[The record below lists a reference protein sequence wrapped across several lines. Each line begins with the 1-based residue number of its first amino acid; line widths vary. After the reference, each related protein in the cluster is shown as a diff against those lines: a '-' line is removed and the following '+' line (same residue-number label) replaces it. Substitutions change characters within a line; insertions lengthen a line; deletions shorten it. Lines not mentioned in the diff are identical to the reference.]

1 MGTTVKEKRATK
13 RRKQYKIPFRDGHMR
28 HYATSEGY
36 TYPRSDSSVTWKEPA
51 EFQDTLMFLNFEKG
65 NRSGAWAWYESVLT
79 GTRYCVTLGELA
91 TFIKNSIS
99 SGIVTGI
106 FDFVKKG
113 QNYSLTFVRS
123 VFEIEKINICIPEE
137 V

>member
-13 RRKQYKIPFRDGHMR
+13 RRKQYKIPFSDEGHML
-28 HYATSEGY
+28 HHADEYGSYGWNKTC
-36 TYPRSDSSVTWKEPA
+36 VWKEPA

-79 GTRYCVTLGELA
+79 GTQYCVTLGELA
-91 TFIKNSIS
+91 TFIKNSVT
-99 SGIVTGI
+99 SGVVTGI
-106 FDFVKKG
+106 FDFVKRG

-123 VFEIEKINICIPEE
+123 IFEVEKINICIPEE
-137 V
+137 A

>member
-1 MGTTVKEKRATK
+1 MGTIVK
-13 RRKQYKIPFRDGHMR
+13 RRKQYKIPFTQDGHML
-28 HYATSEGY
+28 HYADHTGKYHVGWEEHK
-36 TYPRSDSSVTWKEPA
+36 SVIWKDPA
-51 EFQDTLMFLNFEKG
+51 EFQDTLMFLSFEKG
-65 NRSGAWAWYESVLT
+65 SRSGAWAWYESVLT
-79 GTRYCVTLGELA
+79 GTKYCVTLGELA
-91 TFIKNSIS
+91 VFIKNSVT
-99 SGIVTGI
+99 SGVVTGI